1 MCFISIIR
9 LRSGQGLGVR
19 LGLRLELG
27 LGEVLARMGG
37 NRKTI
42 LIGWAKK
49 SFFLQE
55 NSEKTRFIGC
65 LTGKS
70 VGEV

>member
-1 MCFISIIR
+1 MCFISIIH

-27 LGEVLARMGG
+27 LGEVLARMDG

-49 SFFLQE
+49 TSL
-55 NSEKTRFIGC
+55 
-65 LTGKS
+65 
-70 VGEV
+70 